1 MFSIDQ
7 LHTLVQTLTK
17 SEKRYFKLVCS
28 LQDGDKAY
36 LLLFDLLEN
45 QLEGGGALY
54 EVLEKKFPGSS
65 IEPVRKHLYRVL
77 MKALRLYEC
86 EKTTENKL
94 ASLMQD
100 ARILFAKGL
109 TELGFDQIEKTKRLA
124 MRNEKHLYYL
134 MAARLELQQLVRIQ
148 FSAVDETLLLR
159 KQQQWQTIMQREQTS
174 HQHSALYE
182 ILLCRYWKNGLVRN
196 LGEQTRL
203 NDLLL
208 EEHQIVSRSQQK
220 NSFEAQRLHLHF
232 QSVYFL
238 MTNDS
243 EGSLKAFYDL
253 HNLFQRHQDLWTD
266 TPIYYIHLLDG
277 ILTDLRGLQRYT
289 DMDYFL
295 DQLSAL
301 TILPEGVSLQARYLT
316 LLHRLA
322 RLNDTGQTDDAVV
335 LIQSVTPVLE
345 RELPGLP
352 ANVQA
357 LVRLSIAR
365 TYRDAGKPTMALKQV
380 NAVLNDKLTAG
391 RTTVQSQLWYN
402 QARLLNLMI
411 HTDLG
416 NLDYLR
422 YELRSVERKLKA
434 DKKLY
439 RVERAMLA
447 YLKGY
452 LNGKPDY
459 SFIPTVQQLVDEPTE
474 RQLVLA
480 LGLTRWAAENCRK
493 AGVETLN
500 QAAS

>member
-28 LQDGDKAY
+28 LQEGDKAY
-36 LLLFDLLEN
+36 LTLFDLLEN
-45 QLEGGGALY
+45 QLEGGETLY
-54 EVLEKKFPGSS
+54 TVLEKQFPGSS
-65 IEPVRKHLYRVL
+65 VEPVRKHLYRVL

-100 ARILFAKGL
+100 TRILFAKGL
-109 TELGFDQIEKTKRLA
+109 TELGFDQLEKIKKLA
-124 MRNEKHLYYL
+124 MRTEKYLYYL
-134 MAARLELQQLVRIQ
+134 MAARLELQQLVRTQ
-148 FSAVDETLLLR
+148 FSALDETQLLR
-159 KQQQWQTIMQREQTS
+159 KQQQWQTVMQREQTS

-182 ILLCRYWKNGLVRN
+182 ILLCRYWKNGLVRS
-196 LGEQTRL
+196 LAEQTRL

-208 EEHQIVSRSQQK
+208 EEHQIIARNPQK
-220 NSFEAQRLHLHF
+220 SSFDAQRLHLHF

-238 MTNDS
+238 VTNDA
-243 EGSLKAFYDL
+243 EGSLRAFYDL
-253 HNLFQRHQDLWTD
+253 HDLFQRHQDLWTD

-277 ILTDLRGLQRYT
+277 ILTDLRGLQRYA

-295 DQLSAL
+295 DRLAAL
-301 TILPEGVSLQARYLT
+301 TTLPEGLSLQARYLT
-316 LLHRLA
+316 LIHRLA
-322 RLNDTGQTDDAVV
+322 RLNDTGQTAAAVALV
-335 LIQSVTPVLE
+335 RALPTTLE

-352 ANVQA
+352 ANVVA

-365 TYRDAGKPTMALKQV
+365 TYRDAGQPTLALKQV
-380 NAVLNDKLTAG
+380 NTVLNDRTTAG
-391 RTTVQSQLWYN
+391 RMALQSQFWYN

-439 RVERAMLA
+439 RVERSMLS

-452 LNGKPDY
+452 LTGKPDLT
-459 SFIPTVQQLVDEPTE
+459 FIPTVQQLVDEPNE

-480 LGLTRWAAENCRK
+480 LGLEKWATDNCRK
-493 AGVETLN
+493 AE
-500 QAAS
+500 AAQKQLAI

>member
-28 LQDGDKAY
+28 LQEGDKAY
-36 LLLFDLLEN
+36 LALFTLLEN
-45 QLEGGGALY
+45 QAEGGAVLY
-54 EVLEKKFPGSS
+54 EVLEKQFPGSTV
-65 IEPVRKHLYRVL
+65 EPVRKHLYRVL
-77 MKALRLYEC
+77 MKALRLYES

-94 ASLMQD
+94 ASLIQD

-109 TELGFDQIEKTKRLA
+109 TELGFEQIDKIKKLA
-124 MRNEKHLYYL
+124 LRSEKHLYYL
-134 MAARLELQQLVRIQ
+134 MAARLELQQLVRTQ
-148 FSAVDETLLLR
+148 FSTLDETQLLR

-174 HQHSALYE
+174 HQHSTLYE
-182 ILLCRYWKNGLVRN
+182 ILLYRYWKNGLVRS
-196 LGEQTRL
+196 LDEQTRL

-208 EEHQIVSRSQQK
+208 EEHQILARNQQK

-238 MTNDS
+238 MTNDAG
-243 EGSLKAFYDL
+243 GSLKAFYDL
-253 HNLFQRHQDLWTD
+253 HDLFQRHQDLWTD

-277 ILTDLRGLQRYT
+277 ILTDLRGLLRYD
-289 DMDYFL
+289 DMAYFL
-295 DQLSAL
+295 ERLAGL
-301 TILPEGVSLQARYLT
+301 TTLPEGLSLQARYLT
-316 LLHRLA
+316 LVHRLA
-322 RLNDTGQTDDAVV
+322 WLNDVNKTEEALALVRTVV
-335 LIQSVTPVLE
+335 PSLE

-352 ANVQA
+352 ANVMA

-365 TYRDAGKPTMALKQV
+365 TYRDAGQPTAALKQV
-380 NAVLNDKLTAG
+380 NAVLNDRTAVG
-391 RTTVQSQLWYN
+391 RAVQNKLWYN

-434 DKKLY
+434 DKKLH
-439 RVERAMLA
+439 RVERAMLS
-447 YLKGY
+447 YLKGH
-452 LNGKPDY
+452 LTGKPDS
-459 SFIPTVQQLVDEPTE
+459 SFIPTVQQLVDEPSE

-480 LGLTRWAAENCRK
+480 LGLTRWAADNCRK
-493 AGVETLN
+493 VAMSHQRQLV
-500 QAAS
+500 A